1 MDNKQALHVYT
12 RASIFNDFDLASA
25 CFGKAALV
33 PPHKLSIDILR
44 QIPASALSALVCAV
58 PMAVC
63 TLLTGLLDDEAFAES
78 EIYTR

>member
-1 MDNKQALHVYT
+1 M
-12 RASIFNDFDLASA
+12 FDDAMLATA
-25 CFGKAALV
+25 FFGKAALV

-58 PMAVC
+58 PIAVC